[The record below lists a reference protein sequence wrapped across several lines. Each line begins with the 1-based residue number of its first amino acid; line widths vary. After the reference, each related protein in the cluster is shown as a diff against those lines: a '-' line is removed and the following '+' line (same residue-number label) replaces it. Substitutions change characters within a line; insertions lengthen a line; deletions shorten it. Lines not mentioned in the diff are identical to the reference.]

1 MGLMRDP
8 RHRLTPTARSS
19 LPATVLSRPATKLA
33 RILPSP
39 FPHDYEPG
47 IAGFAPPGFV
57 PTDIDGGTWFI
68 DALTGST
75 NTLGEILPA
84 GFDAYVRLPHPY
96 WREVPQGTDGA
107 IYDPPDSST
116 EAGVWLK
123 PVRRLDGA
131 PADQST
137 IWPSIESVM
146 GTPTVIPAVM
156 DVLRAEAGNVI
167 CLCGFWERREASPAR
182 GLVKVVYG
190 SAPATVERFRPWEM
204 VRTVLALA
212 KQEHTERIPKDI
224 VLYRGRFDDIRSWL
238 SGFPAMKAYGS
249 LPTAVWPEDRR
260 WCIALPQN
268 KDFSCAAGPGRLM
281 ERIRAL
287 TEIDAVEAKLSDKVW
302 DDV

>member
-1 MGLMRDP
+1 M
-8 RHRLTPTARSS
+8 
-19 LPATVLSRPATKLA
+19 
-33 RILPSP
+33 
-39 FPHDYEPG
+39 
-47 IAGFAPPGFV
+47 
-57 PTDIDGGTWFI
+57 
-68 DALTGST
+68 
-75 NTLGEILPA
+75 
-84 GFDAYVRLPHPY
+84 
-96 WREVPQGTDGA
+96 VPQGTDGA

-167 CLCGFWERREASPAR
+167 CLCGFWERREPSPAR

-190 SAPATVERFRPWEM
+190 SAPATVERLGLWVM
-204 VRTVLALA
+204 KIMLALA
-212 KQEHTERIPKDI
+212 KQEHTERSPKRSPKDI

-238 SGFPAMKAYGS
+238 SGFPAIKEYGS
-249 LPTAVWPEDRR
+249 PPTAVWPEDRR

-268 KDFSCAAGPGRLM
+268 KDFSFAAGPGRLM